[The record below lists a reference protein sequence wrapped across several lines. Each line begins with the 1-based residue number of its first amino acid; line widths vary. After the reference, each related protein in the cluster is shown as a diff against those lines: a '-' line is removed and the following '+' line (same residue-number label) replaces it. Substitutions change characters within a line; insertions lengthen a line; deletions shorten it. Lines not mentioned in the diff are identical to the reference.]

1 MAIKDLMKSYE
12 SRKKSIEKRLAEFEK
27 PKTDEQ
33 LLQELTFCLLTP
45 QSKAKS
51 CWKSVESLTAKGFLY
66 TGSEKQIKSNLI
78 CRFPN
83 NKTRYVILAREKFPE
98 VKNAIKE
105 WGNEPVELRNFL
117 VKNIKGYG
125 MKEAS
130 HFMRNIGL
138 GQEIAI
144 LDRHILKNLQKYGA
158 IESVPQTITPKKY
171 LEIEESMKKFS
182 AKIKIPM
189 DELDL
194 LFWSEEAGE
203 IFK

>member
-1 MAIKDLMKSYE
+1 MALEELKKSYAM
-12 SRKKSIEKRLAEFEK
+12 RKKSIEKRLAEFEQ

-45 QSKAKS
+45 QSKAKT
-51 CWKSVESLTAKGFLY
+51 CWKSVESLTSKGFLY

-105 WGNEPVELRNFL
+105 WGNEPIELRNFL

-144 LDRHILKNLQKYGA
+144 LDRHILKNLKKYN
-158 IESVPQTITPKKY
+158 TITEIPNSLTQKKY
-171 LEIEESMKKFS
+171 IEIEEQMKKFS
-182 AKIKIPM
+182 EKIKIPM